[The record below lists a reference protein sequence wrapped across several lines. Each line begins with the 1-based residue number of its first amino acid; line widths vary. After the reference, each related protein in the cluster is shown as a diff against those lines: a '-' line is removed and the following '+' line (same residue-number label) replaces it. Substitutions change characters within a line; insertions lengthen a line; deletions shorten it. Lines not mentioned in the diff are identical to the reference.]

1 MVAGQVSN
9 FTGASALLSSLPSA
23 DYLLAARD
31 NEVGGFGTEL
41 TSDRIK
47 LISGRTSYGTPIT
60 QDKHRYKGRSWIE
73 NMFGTPNDAPQI

>member
-9 FTGASALLSSLPSA
+9 FTGGSALLNSLPSA

-31 NEVGGFGTEL
+31 NDAGRFRGVL
-41 TSDRIK
+41 NSHRIA
-47 LISGRTSYGTPIT
+47 LLLGRTSCGTLIR
-60 QDKHRYKGRSWIE
+60 QDKHRYKGCSWIE